1 MRPRASF
8 GSRTI
13 TWRRISRSTS
23 RSARAPQQRRFR
35 NHIEIINDAPERTRR
50 FPKPLRVLVPPIPG
64 APKWI
69 EPDALI
75 GIDDRYFAIEADT
88 GSESIEGVIKP
99 KIRAYRE
106 IVASG
111 MIDDHFGID
120 NLRVLFVTTNAKR
133 MRNMIAA
140 VASIARDVCFG
151 VEN

>member
-1 MRPRASF
+1 M
-8 GSRTI
+8 
-13 TWRRISRSTS
+13 
-23 RSARAPQQRRFR
+23 
-35 NHIEIINDAPERTRR
+35 
-50 FPKPLRVLVPPIPG
+50 PPIPG

-106 IVASG
+106 IVAAG

-120 NLRVLFVTTNAKR
+120 NLRVLFVTTNEKR

-140 VASIARDVCFG
+140 VASIAREGRSTMFG
-151 VEN
+151 FACRPDLGQLAGAPAPDGRMYAQPWARAGRDDMRLDLAN